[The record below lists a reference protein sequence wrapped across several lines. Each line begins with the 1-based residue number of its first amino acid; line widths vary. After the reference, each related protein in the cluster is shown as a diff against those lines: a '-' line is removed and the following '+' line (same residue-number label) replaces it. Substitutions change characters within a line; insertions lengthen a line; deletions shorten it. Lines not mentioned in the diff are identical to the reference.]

1 MSPNNNMLEIN
12 GKVYKCNFAEL
23 NKSLVKTNF
32 ANTDYQ
38 CREVKQVQVIENIKA
53 DFRGYLIF
61 DNCSVNGLPVVDKDF
76 NVIIGNHR
84 AEALKTM
91 TRKQYK
97 KVQEQYKDYF
107 GKKIGYGYMP
117 VRILAEDVSFAEL
130 YEVSKASNI
139 DREST
144 FGEKAINNEA
154 KYNEAIRQLP
164 TFITAETIDD
174 MESIVANRIDSTG
187 NGLNVYDCNLA
198 LLTYML
204 GDDKEVLDCFN
215 GIRSKGLTQANK
227 MRDMLVSN
235 AGAIWNLIND
245 KRLSHI
251 DLREMFVGA
260 IRSLSFT
267 HTQRLV
273 SDNAL
278 LSDLNDYLSLTN
290 EAKELLLEVKPNYI
304 KEFMYACIGNSI
316 SKFLEQENPKGAF
329 FGFISTLAD
338 RIVEDN
344 SASLLQ
350 PTSSVKDVTMYEIL
364 PYFINNGRIT
374 YIQNDLAFAFAR
386 LKDSNQNPSVAE
398 NAIVEIKEQKME
410 QEKEIEIVAEQK
422 VESDKEVEFYR
433 KAFGLFP
440 LKKTLHFYA
449 DPAHGWLKVPLRD
462 LDKLGIKDKISECSY
477 YRGEFAYLEE
487 DCDMSMYLYA
497 MRALGYKVNIVY
509 HSSNRSSVVRN
520 FETFP
525 RIENFMDMYYNAKD
539 DLLAIAKNKVQ
550 KAISAGI
557 FEVDSN
563 GDIKYAES
571 KTEKDFAKVA

>member
-1 MSPNNNMLEIN
+1 MLEIN
-12 GKVYKCNFAEL
+12 GKVYKCKFAEL
-23 NKSLVKTNF
+23 HKSIVKTNF

-91 TRKQYK
+91 TREQYQ

-107 GKKIGYGYMP
+107 GKDLGYGYMP
-117 VRILAEDVSFAEL
+117 VRILAEDISFAEL

-164 TFITAETIDD
+164 TFILAETIDD
-174 MESIVANRIDSTG
+174 MENIVAHRIDSSG
-187 NGLNVYDCNLA
+187 NGLNIYDCNLA

-204 GDDKEVLDCFN
+204 GNDKEVLDCFN

-251 DLREMFVGA
+251 DLRGMFVGA

-267 HTQRLV
+267 HTKRLV
-273 SDNAL
+273 SDSAL
-278 LSDLNDYLSLTN
+278 LSDLNDYLSLTD
-290 EAKELLLEVKPNYI
+290 EAKKLLLEVKPDYI
-304 KEFMYACIGNSI
+304 KEFMYACVGNSI

-344 SASLLQ
+344 SANLLQ
-350 PTSSVKDVTMYEIL
+350 PTSSVKDITMYEIL
-364 PYFINNGRIT
+364 PYFINNGRVT
-374 YIQNDLAFAFAR
+374 YIQNDLGFAFAK
-386 LKDSNQNPSVAE
+386 LKDSNSITTNAE
-398 NAIVEIKEQKME
+398 NAIVENKEEAKMETIEAKENEMEQQVESE
-410 QEKEIEIVAEQK
+410 QEK
-422 VESDKEVEFYR
+422 DFYR
-433 KAFGLFP
+433 KAFNLFP
-440 LKKTLHFYA
+440 MRKTLHFYA
-449 DPAHGWLKVPLRD
+449 DPRHGWLKVPLKD
-462 LDKLGIKDKISECSY
+462 LDKLSIRDKISECSY

-487 DCDMSMYLYA
+487 DCDMLMYIYA
-497 MRALGYKVNIVY
+497 MRALGHKVNIVY

-520 FETFP
+520 FDTFP
-525 RIENFMDMYYNAKD
+525 RIENFMDMYYNVKAN
-539 DLLAIAKNKVQ
+539 LLTIAKNKVQ
-550 KAISAGI
+550 KAINAGI

-563 GDIKYAES
+563 GDIKYADS

>member
-12 GKVYKCNFAEL
+12 GKVYKCKFAEL
-23 NKSLVKTNF
+23 HKSLVKTNF

-91 TRKQYK
+91 SREQYQ

-107 GKKIGYGYMP
+107 GKEIEFGYMP
-117 VRILAEDVSFAEL
+117 VRILAENVSFAEL

-164 TFITAETIDD
+164 SFILAETIDD
-174 MESIVANRIDSTG
+174 MESIVANRIDSSG
-187 NGLNVYDCNLA
+187 NGLNIYDCNLA

-245 KRLSHI
+245 KRLAHI
-251 DLREMFVGA
+251 DLRDMFVGA

-267 HTQRLV
+267 HTKRLV

-278 LSDLNDYLSLTN
+278 LSDLNDFLSLTN

-304 KEFMYACIGNSI
+304 QEFMYACIGNSL

-344 SASLLQ
+344 SANLLQ
-350 PTSSVKDVTMYEIL
+350 PTSSIKDITMYEVL

-374 YIQNDLAFAFAR
+374 YIQNDLGFAFAK
-386 LKDSNQNPSVAE
+386 LKNINISTNAKTATLEVKAE
-398 NAIVEIKEQKME
+398 QPEQ
-410 QEKEIEIVAEQK
+410 VAEQK
-422 VESDKEVEFYR
+422 VKDEKEAEFYR
-433 KAFGLFP
+433 KAFALFP
-440 LKKTLHFYA
+440 IRKTLHFYA
-449 DPAHGWLKVPLRD
+449 DPAHGWLKVSLKD

-487 DCDMSMYLYA
+487 DCDMNVYIYA

-520 FETFP
+520 FENFS
-525 RIENFMDMYYNAKD
+525 RIENFTDMYYNVKADFLALAKG
-539 DLLAIAKNKVQ
+539 KVQ
-550 KAISAGI
+550 KAINAGI

-563 GDIKYAES
+563 GDIKYADN

>member
-12 GKVYKCNFAEL
+12 GKVYKCKFAEL
-23 NKSLVKTNF
+23 HKSLVKTNF

-91 TRKQYK
+91 SREQYQ

-107 GKKIGYGYMP
+107 GKEIEFGYMP
-117 VRILAEDVSFAEL
+117 VRILAENVSFAEL

-164 TFITAETIDD
+164 SFILAETIDD
-174 MESIVANRIDSTG
+174 MESIVANRIDSSG
-187 NGLNVYDCNLA
+187 NGLNIYDCNLA

-245 KRLSHI
+245 KRLAHI
-251 DLREMFVGA
+251 DLRGLFVGA

-267 HTQRLV
+267 HTKRLV

-278 LSDLNDYLSLTN
+278 LSDLNDFLSLTN
-290 EAKELLLEVKPNYI
+290 EAKELLLEVKPDYI
-304 KEFMYACIGNSI
+304 KEFMCACVGNSL

-338 RIVEDN
+338 KIMEDN
-344 SASLLQ
+344 SPNLLQ
-350 PTSSVKDVTMYEIL
+350 PTSSIKDITMYEVL

-374 YIQNDLAFAFAR
+374 YIQNDLGFAFAK
-386 LKDSNQNPSVAE
+386 LKNINISTNAKTATLEVKAE
-398 NAIVEIKEQKME
+398 QPEQ
-410 QEKEIEIVAEQK
+410 VAEQK
-422 VESDKEVEFYR
+422 VKDEKEAEFYR
-433 KAFGLFP
+433 KAFALFP
-440 LKKTLHFYA
+440 IRKTLHFYA
-449 DPAHGWLKVPLRD
+449 DPAHGWLKVPLKD

-487 DCDMSMYLYA
+487 DCDMNVYIYA

-520 FETFP
+520 FENFS
-525 RIENFMDMYYNAKD
+525 RIENFMDMYYNVKADFLALAKG
-539 DLLAIAKNKVQ
+539 KVQ
-550 KAISAGI
+550 KVINAGI

-563 GDIKYAES
+563 GDIKYADN

>member
-12 GKVYKCNFAEL
+12 GKVYKCKFAEL
-23 NKSLVKTNF
+23 HKSLVKTNF

-91 TRKQYK
+91 SREQYQ

-107 GKKIGYGYMP
+107 GKEIEFGYMP
-117 VRILAEDVSFAEL
+117 VRILAENVSFAEL

-164 TFITAETIDD
+164 SFILAKTIDD
-174 MESIVANRIDSTG
+174 MESIVANRIDSSG
-187 NGLNVYDCNLA
+187 NGLNIYDCNLA

-245 KRLSHI
+245 KRLAHI
-251 DLREMFVGA
+251 DLRGLFVGA

-267 HTQRLV
+267 HTKRLV

-278 LSDLNDYLSLTN
+278 LSDLNDFLSLTN
-290 EAKELLLEVKPNYI
+290 EAKELLLEVKPDYI
-304 KEFMYACIGNSI
+304 KEFMCACVGNSL

-338 RIVEDN
+338 KIMEDN
-344 SASLLQ
+344 SPNLLQ
-350 PTSSVKDVTMYEIL
+350 PTSSIKDITMYEVL

-374 YIQNDLAFAFAR
+374 YIQNDLRFAFAK
-386 LKDSNQNPSVAE
+386 LKNINISTNAKTATLEVKAE
-398 NAIVEIKEQKME
+398 QPEQ
-410 QEKEIEIVAEQK
+410 VAEQK
-422 VESDKEVEFYR
+422 VKDEKEAEFYR
-433 KAFGLFP
+433 KAFALFP
-440 LKKTLHFYA
+440 IRKTLHFYA
-449 DPAHGWLKVPLRD
+449 DPAHGWLKVPLKD

-487 DCDMSMYLYA
+487 DCDMNVYIYA
-497 MRALGYKVNIVY
+497 LRALGYKVNIVY

-520 FETFP
+520 FENFS
-525 RIENFMDMYYNAKD
+525 RIENFMDMYYNVKADFLALAKG
-539 DLLAIAKNKVQ
+539 KVQ
-550 KAISAGI
+550 KAINAGI

-563 GDIKYAES
+563 GDIKYADN

>member
-12 GKVYKCNFAEL
+12 GKVYKCKFAEL
-23 NKSLVKTNF
+23 HKSLVKTNF
-32 ANTDYQ
+32 ANNDYQ

-91 TRKQYK
+91 SREQYQ

-107 GKKIGYGYMP
+107 GKEIEFEYMP
-117 VRILAEDVSFAEL
+117 VRILAENVSFAEL

-164 TFITAETIDD
+164 SFILAETIDD
-174 MESIVANRIDSTG
+174 MESIVANRIDSSG
-187 NGLNVYDCNLA
+187 NGLNIYDCNLA

-215 GIRSKGLTQANK
+215 GIRSKGLTRANK

-245 KRLSHI
+245 KRLAHI
-251 DLREMFVGA
+251 DLRGLFVGA

-267 HTQRLV
+267 HTKRLV

-278 LSDLNDYLSLTN
+278 LSDLNDFLSLTN
-290 EAKELLLEVKPNYI
+290 EAKELLLEVKPDYI
-304 KEFMYACIGNSI
+304 KEFMCACVGNSL

-338 RIVEDN
+338 KIMEDN
-344 SASLLQ
+344 SPNLLQ
-350 PTSSVKDVTMYEIL
+350 PTSSIKDITMYEVL

-374 YIQNDLAFAFAR
+374 YIQNDLGFAFAK
-386 LKDSNQNPSVAE
+386 LKNINISTNAKTATLEVKAE
-398 NAIVEIKEQKME
+398 QPEQ
-410 QEKEIEIVAEQK
+410 VAEQK
-422 VESDKEVEFYR
+422 VKDEKEAEFYR
-433 KAFGLFP
+433 KAFALFP
-440 LKKTLHFYA
+440 IRKTLHFYA
-449 DPAHGWLKVPLRD
+449 DPAHGWLKVPLKD

-487 DCDMSMYLYA
+487 DCDMNVYIYA

-520 FETFP
+520 FENFS
-525 RIENFMDMYYNAKD
+525 RIENFMDMYYNIKADFLALAKG
-539 DLLAIAKNKVQ
+539 KVQ
-550 KAISAGI
+550 KAINAGI

-563 GDIKYAES
+563 GDIKYADN